1 MTEEGGCA
9 NASQDQAPRARPSAS
24 PSRQEEVAV
33 QGTEPRIVACEIPI
47 SHPGKEA
54 VVDDLNL
61 PQSVMETRGEA
72 TTSEMGE
79 KSSEKG
85 TVWSPEKIAGKKRMG
100 SIIVLSNSE
109 TGSEQGT

>member
-1 MTEEGGCA
+1 
-9 NASQDQAPRARPSAS
+9 
-24 PSRQEEVAV
+24 
-33 QGTEPRIVACEIPI
+33 
-47 SHPGKEA
+47 
-54 VVDDLNL
+54 
-61 PQSVMETRGEA
+61 VMETRGEA